1 MAKIHHVIKNRFLEF
16 YQRHE
21 VLVSMTMFASGFL
34 IDIYTIKRIDSRVGL
49 IQQGIYLIILGTLL
63 TLEIRLKSGRL
74 TLSKRGEKFWQYHNL
89 IVHFL
94 FGALL
99 SLYTI
104 FYYTS
109 ASALT
114 SFLFILLLLA
124 LMLTNE
130 FGKIRKV
137 GLTVRV
143 TLYSI
148 CTLSYFSFF
157 YPILLGRIG
166 VLPFWLGILSSIL
179 VLTLIWMFN
188 FRGSQSLKKQVP
200 LPALL
205 VHLFFL
211 FAYYTSLIPPVPVA
225 VKKIGVYYEV
235 QRVKKHFVGSH
246 LRPFWD
252 ITQLGQ
258 PELFKVRTG
267 DKVIVLVSI
276 FSPARFKDQVYLRWY
291 FKHKI
296 EGWVLEDTIP
306 LTILGGRKEGFRGYG
321 SKQFYKLGNWR
332 VIVET
337 SDGREV
343 GRINIKLKKDKST
356 DKRTFKTDIF

>member
-1 MAKIHHVIKNRFLEF
+1 
-16 YQRHE
+16 
-21 VLVSMTMFASGFL
+21 
-34 IDIYTIKRIDSRVGL
+34 
-49 IQQGIYLIILGTLL
+49 
-63 TLEIRLKSGRL
+63 
-74 TLSKRGEKFWQYHNL
+74 
-89 IVHFL
+89 
-94 FGALL
+94 
-99 SLYTI
+99 
-104 FYYTS
+104 
-109 ASALT
+109 
-114 SFLFILLLLA
+114 
-124 LMLTNE
+124 
-130 FGKIRKV
+130 
-137 GLTVRV
+137 
-143 TLYSI
+143 
-148 CTLSYFSFF
+148 
-157 YPILLGRIG
+157 
-166 VLPFWLGILSSIL
+166 
-179 VLTLIWMFN
+179 
-188 FRGSQSLKKQVP
+188 
-200 LPALL
+200 
-205 VHLFFL
+205 
-211 FAYYTSLIPPVPVA
+211 
-225 VKKIGVYYEV
+225 
-235 QRVKKHFVGSH
+235 VKKHFVGSH